1 MGDHYLADNTG
12 QPDNMGIY
20 KRQLRSMIARLV
32 AGTEHDTVTSSRGR

>member
-20 KRQLRSMIARLV
+20 NRQLRSMIERLV
-32 AGTEHDTVTSSRGR
+32 VGTEQDTVTSSRGQ